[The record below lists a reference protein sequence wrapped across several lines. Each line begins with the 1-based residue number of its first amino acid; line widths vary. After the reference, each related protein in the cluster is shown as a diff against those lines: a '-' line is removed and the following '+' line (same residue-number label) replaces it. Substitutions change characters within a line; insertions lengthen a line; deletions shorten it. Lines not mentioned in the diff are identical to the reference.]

1 MDEVEGYVY
10 WLNSGDSPFILGF
23 DLSYSGFPL
32 NHISPK
38 YPAEGSENKKIELFL
53 KNILKDLNSL
63 KAVDT
68 KLIDIK
74 NRSALADYL
83 VIASGNSSRH
93 LNSITSN
100 LIKSNKKKII
110 SSEGLKSTDWS
121 ILDFGDIILNIFK
134 YGNSMDNCNRIYYV

>member
-1 MDEVEGYVY
+1 MNRKTNIKK
-10 WLNSGDSPFILGF
+10 LL
-23 DLSYSGFPL
+23 
-32 NHISPK
+32 
-38 YPAEGSENKKIELFL
+38 KKITDQL
-53 KNILKDLNSL
+53 DDL
-63 KAVDT
+63 KAFDVVV
-68 KLIDIK
+68 IDIK

-134 YGNSMDNCNRIYYV
+134 PEVREHYSLEKIWQVSDHGEQKFG

>member
-1 MDEVEGYVY
+1 MNRKTNIKK
-10 WLNSGDSPFILGF
+10 LL
-23 DLSYSGFPL
+23 
-32 NHISPK
+32 
-38 YPAEGSENKKIELFL
+38 KKITDQL
-53 KNILKDLNSL
+53 DDL
-63 KAVDT
+63 KAFDVVV
-68 KLIDIK
+68 IDIK

-134 YGNSMDNCNRIYYV
+134 PEVREHYSLEKICQVSDHGEQKFG